1 MAKLLYIEASPRK
14 NRSVSI
20 EIAAAFRDA
29 YLNAHPGDEIRS
41 INLWNMQLPELTG
54 ELLNGVYAKLLDLKL
69 TAKEAE
75 AAQEIHR
82 IVEQFM
88 AADKYIF
95 SLPMWN
101 FSVPYKLKHYLDIIV
116 QPGQTFSHTPGEGYR
131 GLLCGKPATLIYAR
145 GGEYAQEGLA
155 TMDFQKSYME
165 HILRFIGIGDIHS
178 VVIEPTLVSPPELE
192 QTKARAL
199 AQAEEIAAK
208 F

>member
-20 EIAAAFRDA
+20 EIASAFRDA
-29 YLNAHPGDEIRS
+29 YLNANPGDEIRS
-41 INLWNMQLPELTG
+41 INLWSMALPELTG

-75 AAQEIHR
+75 AAQEIQR
-82 IVEQFM
+82 IVEQFI

-101 FSVPYKLKHYLDIIV
+101 FGIPYKLKHYLDIIV
-116 QPGQTFSHTPGEGYR
+116 QPGQTFTHTPGEGYR
-131 GLLCGKPATLIYAR
+131 GLLGGKPATLIYAR
-145 GGEYAQEGLA
+145 GGDYARESAAL
-155 TMDFQKSYME
+155 DFQRGYME
-165 HILRFIGIGDIHS
+165 HILRFIGIGEIHS
-178 VVIEPTLVSPPELE
+178 VVIEPTLVGPMELE
-192 QTKARAL
+192 QTKAKAL
-199 AQAEEIAAK
+199 AQAEEVAAK